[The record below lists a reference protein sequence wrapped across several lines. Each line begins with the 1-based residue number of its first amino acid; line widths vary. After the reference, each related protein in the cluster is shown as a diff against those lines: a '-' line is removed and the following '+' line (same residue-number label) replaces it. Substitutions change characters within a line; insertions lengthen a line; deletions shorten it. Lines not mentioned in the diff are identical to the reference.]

1 MYLEK
6 IMIGKLFRDKKVMIK
21 RDIEKVVLNKIRH
34 GKKYREKICEIMNF
48 RSYYAMGGHPREN
61 FFKNFFW
68 K

>member
-34 GKKYREKICEIMNF
+34 GKKYREKIYEIMNS
-48 RSYYAMGGHPREN
+48 RSYYAMGGHPREK
-61 FFKNFFW
+61 F
-68 K
+68 